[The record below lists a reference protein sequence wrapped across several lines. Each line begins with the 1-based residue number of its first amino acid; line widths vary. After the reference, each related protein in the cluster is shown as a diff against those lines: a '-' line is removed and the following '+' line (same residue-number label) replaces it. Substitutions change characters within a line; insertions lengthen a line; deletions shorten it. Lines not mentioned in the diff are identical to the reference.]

1 MFAPVLWATRD
12 GFSDRSQLES
22 KTKRS
27 RKQRERK
34 GREGRV
40 SDRWNCARL
49 VISREC
55 TTHQSRAQLQRYR
68 DLLSSTT
75 VKMEPSPSRR
85 PSYFRILL
93 WPSPLTFAKVKGP
106 LTEQMLYKFTIN
118 SFFQDT
124 GAASITLS
132 SCSGSAFL
140 SLFSYALLW
149 GLYFAMLFASGK
161 TTAEYLQVFY
171 VSFDYSASI
180 LLICI
185 FVANFV
191 YFRTPATS

>member
-1 MFAPVLWATRD
+1 
-12 GFSDRSQLES
+12 
-22 KTKRS
+22 
-27 RKQRERK
+27 
-34 GREGRV
+34 
-40 SDRWNCARL
+40 
-49 VISREC
+49 
-55 TTHQSRAQLQRYR
+55 
-68 DLLSSTT
+68 
-75 VKMEPSPSRR
+75 
-85 PSYFRILL
+85 
-93 WPSPLTFAKVKGP
+93 
-106 LTEQMLYKFTIN
+106 MLYKFTIN
-118 SFFQDT
+118 SIFQNT